1 MIPQKK
7 VHFLF
12 YVYIFKIHVT
22 SSVYRGGT
30 AVCLWFLAVSFS
42 VLFWFFFPLHT
53 RLFTTGVVKVELN
66 PENGI
71 FSPQFLS
78 LFQSISTVLKH
89 TETLNE

>member
-1 MIPQKK
+1 MCIEEGQQCAYG
-7 VHFLF
+7 FLLLVF
-12 YVYIFKIHVT
+12 PFCFV
-22 SSVYRGGT
+22 
-30 AVCLWFLAVSFS
+30 
-42 VLFWFFFPLHT
+42 FFFPLHT

-78 LFQSISTVLKH
+78 LFQYIYTVLKH